1 MTALKCFSAGMLLLA
16 ACNKPD
22 KIPLDTKRELSE
34 KTGIEL
40 AVIRKAE
47 EITHADATRFKRWFS
62 LLLQDKAD
70 GLLQRRP
77 RTKTVELPGI
87 SLLVNGDSS
96 IIMVDSL
103 NRQLEMNNCIAFVSD
118 DTYRDDKK
126 QMVSIIRSADKYDIV
141 RMQETHGST
150 EAYLTDSLIARLK
163 YLEQKYAFE
172 FIAVGE
178 DWMLLRPK
186 GVVIDWIDYASE
198 TLKAFPPEDH
208 IEDVAA
214 YADALKEEEGKVLL
228 CWD

>member
-1 MTALKCFSAGMLLLA
+1 MTALRCFSAGLLLLA

-22 KIPLDTKRELSE
+22 KIPLDAKRELSE

-40 AVIRKAE
+40 TVIHKAE
-47 EITHADATRFKRWFS
+47 EITHGNATRFKRWFS
-62 LLLQDKAD
+62 LALPAKGE
-70 GLLQRRP
+70 GLVQQRP
-77 RTKTVELPGI
+77 RIKTVELPGI
-87 SLLVNGDSS
+87 SLLVNADSS

-103 NRQLEMNNCIAFVSD
+103 NRQLETNNCIAFVSD

-126 QMVSIIRSADKYDIV
+126 QMVSIICSTDKYDIV

-150 EAYLTDSLIARLK
+150 ETYVTDSLIARLK
-163 YLEQKYAFE
+163 CLEQKYAFE
-172 FIAVGE
+172 FIAVGG

-186 GVVIDWIDYASE
+186 GVVNDWMDYASE